1 MKALWIS
8 YFFHLKEQIRSKGF
22 RITSVVISVVILG
35 FLAYNHFS
43 SSKDEVRVSVVNLSS
58 YQIDEALLKK
68 NIDELTL
75 FTKKQQDI
83 KKEKKRIQ
91 DQDLDHLVVIK
102 EKDSLPV
109 LQYFYHRSPDPGVLY
124 PFSAQLQQQYMA
136 KVSAEHSL
144 SNDVMNQL
152 FQSIPVDETMLAK
165 NNGSLGIVYVFIFLM
180 YTFILL
186 FGQGIAMSIT
196 GEKSTRVM
204 EVMITKI
211 KPIYMLFAKVL
222 SNLTAGLIQV
232 TIFFL
237 SGYIGYLLGW
247 VKSDELRIVGF
258 TFDLSQIDAPL
269 VALFVFF
276 FVCGYLVYAL
286 CFAALGSLISRTED
300 LGSVMGPVMV
310 LVMGALFVGMKTL
323 MDPTGGLVTFGTY
336 FPFFSPIVAFSKYVL
351 GEMTAGQLALSGSI
365 LVASILFIAYLAS
378 RIYVKGVMVYG
389 EKFKWSNL
397 KVMFA
402 KEASNKTINS

>member
-22 RITSVVISVVILG
+22 QITSLVISVAILG

-43 SSKDEVRVSVVNLSS
+43 TGKDEVRVTIINSSS
-58 YQIDEALLKK
+58 YKVDEALLKK
-68 NIDELTL
+68 SISELTL
-75 FTKKQQDI
+75 FTKDEKEI
-83 KKEKKRIQ
+83 NKEKEKIK
-91 DQDLDHLVVIK
+91 DQDLDYLVVIE

-109 LQYFYHRSPDPGVLY
+109 MNYYYNRSPDANVLY
-124 PFSAQLQQQYMA
+124 AFSSQLQQQYMA
-136 KVSAEHSL
+136 KVTSENEL
-144 SNDVMNQL
+144 SNDVITQL
-152 FQSIPVDETMLAK
+152 FQSIPVEENMLAE

-180 YTFILL
+180 YTFILM

-204 EVMITKI
+204 EVMITKM

-232 TIFFL
+232 SIFFL
-237 SGYIGYLLGW
+237 SGSIGYLLGW
-247 VKSDELRIVGF
+247 IKADQLSIVGF
-258 TFDLSQIDAPL
+258 TFDLSQIDAKL
-269 VALFVFF
+269 IALFVFF
-276 FVCGYLVYAL
+276 FACGYLVYAL

-310 LVMGALFVGMKTL
+310 LVIGALFMGMKTM

-336 FPFFSPIVAFSKYVL
+336 FPFFSPIVTFSKYVM
-351 GEMTAGQLALSGSI
+351 GELTAGQLILSGSI
-365 LVASILFIAYLAS
+365 LVGSILIIAYLAS

-389 EKFKWSNL
+389 EKFKWANL
-397 KVMFA
+397 KVMLA
-402 KEASNKTINS
+402 KEKSNKTIN